1 MKPPIIV
8 NAKAESFDVYI
19 GRPSKWGNPFHIS
32 RDGDRATVIA
42 KFKAYL
48 LSQPAL
54 LEQLA
59 SLDGKR
65 LGCFC
70 YPNSCH
76 GDAIVEVFREKFLTG
91 DGEAVGSGHEN
102 LP

>member
-1 MKPPIIV
+1 MKLPIVV
-8 NAKAESFDVYI
+8 NARAEPFDVLI
-19 GRPSKWGNPFHIS
+19 SRPTKWGNPFHIG
-32 RDGDRATVIA
+32 RDGDRAAVIA

-54 LEQLA
+54 LEKLA
-59 SLDGKR
+59 SLDGKK

-76 GDAIVEVFREKFLTG
+76 GDAIVEVFREKFLTVI
-91 DGEAVGSGHEN
+91 GEGVG
-102 LP
+102 

>member
-1 MKPPIIV
+1 MKLPVVV
-8 NAKAESFDVYI
+8 NVRAESFDVYI
-19 GRPSKWGNPFHIS
+19 GRPSKWGNPFVIG
-32 RDGDRATVIA
+32 RDGDRAAVIA

-54 LEQLA
+54 MEQLA
-59 SLDGKR
+59 ELEGKK

-70 YPNSCH
+70 FPNSCH

-91 DGEAVGSGHEN
+91 DNEGV
-102 LP
+102 